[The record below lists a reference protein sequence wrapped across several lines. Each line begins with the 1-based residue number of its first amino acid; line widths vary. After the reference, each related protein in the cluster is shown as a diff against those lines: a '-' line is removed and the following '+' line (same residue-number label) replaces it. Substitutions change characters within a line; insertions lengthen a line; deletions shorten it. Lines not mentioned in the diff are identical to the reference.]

1 MVVSGMPEA
10 RPVEVHAEQIGM
22 MALHLLAAV
31 RNFKIPHLPQEQLRL
46 RIGIHTGPCVA
57 GVVGKTMP
65 RYCLFGDTVNTA
77 SRMES
82 NGCPL
87 KIHCS
92 EQTQDV
98 LARIDGFE
106 LKKRGTL
113 QIKGKGLMT
122 TYWLT
127 SRRNDECELLL
138 DEKLA
143 PNIFPRMSVRN
154 RRLSTSGTYNLL

>member
-31 RNFKIPHLPQEQLRL
+31 RSFTIPHLPQEQLRL
-46 RIGIHTGPCVA
+46 RTGIHTGPCVA

-82 NGCPL
+82 NGC
-87 KIHCS
+87 
-92 EQTQDV
+92 
-98 LARIDGFE
+98 RE
-106 LKKRGTL
+106 LFFKYIAYKP
-113 QIKGKGLMT
+113 M
-122 TYWLT
+122 
-127 SRRNDECELLL
+127 N
-138 DEKLA
+138 
-143 PNIFPRMSVRN
+143 
-154 RRLSTSGTYNLL
+154 